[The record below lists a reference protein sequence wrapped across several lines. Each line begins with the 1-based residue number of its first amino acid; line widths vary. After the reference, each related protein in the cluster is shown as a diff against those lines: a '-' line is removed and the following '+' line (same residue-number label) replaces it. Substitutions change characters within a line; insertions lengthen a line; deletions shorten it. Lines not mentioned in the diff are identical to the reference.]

1 MNQNATEHIGHISS
15 VKLYILIGVTLLI
28 LTGLTVKVSTIPLGP
43 WNAIAALIFAS
54 AKALLVA
61 LFFMHLLYDKKIYA
75 VVVSTALVMLGIML
89 ALTMADVLRRG
100 DIYQYQEKPIHPQAE
115 IYNNVKADTTGTGTD
130 SLPNKIMER

>member
-1 MNQNATEHIGHISS
+1 MNQAANAHIDHITS
-15 VKLYILIGVTLLI
+15 VKTYILIGISLLI

-43 WNAIAALIFAS
+43 WNAVAALIFAS

-61 LFFMHLLYDKKIYA
+61 LFFMHLLYDKKIYM
-75 VVVSTALVMLGIML
+75 VVVGTALVMLGIML

-115 IYNNVKADTTGTGTD
+115 IYNQAKADTTSAGADTSSND
-130 SLPNKIMER
+130 IAK

>member
-1 MNQNATEHIGHISS
+1 MNQGANAHIDHITS
-15 VKLYILIGVTLLI
+15 VKTYILIGISLLI

-43 WNAIAALIFAS
+43 WNAVAALIFAS

-61 LFFMHLLYDKKIYA
+61 LFFMHLLYDKKIYM
-75 VVVSTALVMLGIML
+75 VVVGTALVMLGIML

-115 IYNNVKADTTGTGTD
+115 IYDHLKADTTGAGADTSSND
-130 SLPNKIMER
+130 IAK